1 MTDTRIPEPALPAAR
16 IGGVNNLEPLIGEGV
31 EKEPM
36 LLLDTTG
43 SMSYP
48 IAEGSAI
55 TRKDLVGE
63 ALGALVG
70 ALEAFDSQA
79 LDEAAAGEDAG
90 GVMTITFAGGF
101 ATNIGDLARRNWR
114 EKWDKIQWGG
124 GTAIMPGW
132 ALLEETYADE
142 FGDRPNLD
150 RPNILG
156 IVVTD
161 GELTD
166 AAQFEA
172 TLRATSS
179 RTFVVIALVGY
190 GTEHDD
196 ALRSYQKIAETNK
209 RIRVVSFDSETD
221 PLQIAADLLELVK

>member
-1 MTDTRIPEPALPAAR
+1 MDTNLIPEPPLPAPR
-16 IGGVNNLEPLIGEGV
+16 LNGPNNLEPLIPAGV

-43 SMSYP
+43 SMMYP
-48 IAEGSAI
+48 IAIGSPI

-63 ALGALVG
+63 AMGALVG

-79 LDEAAAGEDAG
+79 LEEAARGEEG
-90 GVMTITFAGGF
+90 GLMTITFAGGT
-101 ATNIGDLARRNWR
+101 AKCIDDLSSSNWR
-114 EKWDKIQWGG
+114 AKWAEIVWGG

-132 ALLEETYADE
+132 NLLEETYAEE
-142 FGDRPNLD
+142 FGERPNLD

-156 IVVTD
+156 IVITD

-166 AAQFEA
+166 AADFEK
-172 TLRATSS
+172 TMRNISS

-190 GTEHDD
+190 GDEHDR
-196 ALRSYQKIAETNK
+196 ALASYKKIAEVNT
-209 RIRVVSFDSETD
+209 RLRVVSFDSETD
-221 PLQIAADLLELVK
+221 PLQIASDLLELVK